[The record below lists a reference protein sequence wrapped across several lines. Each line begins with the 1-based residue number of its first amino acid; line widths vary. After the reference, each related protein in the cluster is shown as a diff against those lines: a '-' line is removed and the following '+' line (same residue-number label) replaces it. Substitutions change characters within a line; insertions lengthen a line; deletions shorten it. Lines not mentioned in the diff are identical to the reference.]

1 TASASTTDAMTT
13 DATTGEPPLPSCDA
27 PVSQCALDP
36 DRDGV
41 MDHCDNAPHHTN
53 PDQSNVDG
61 DAFGDVIDLCP
72 TLPGEEDLADT
83 DKDGIG
89 DSCDL
94 CPRPPASYNDSD
106 APVPYYMQVRNIPQV
121 EDSDHDGI
129 GDACDNCVRTP
140 NCQGYGDGLEPFALG
155 DAIDREASD
164 CQTDLDADLI
174 GDACA
179 GTTMPGAAG
188 PVEIGRASC
197 RH

>member
-1 TASASTTDAMTT
+1 MTQLLHTPPRRLLGAVMLALCACPPVELYPFETAGATDPGPTVEPGSGTSGAGQTASASTTDAMTT
-13 DATTGEPPLPSCDA
+13 DATTGEPPLPNCDA

-94 CPRPPASYNDSD
+94 RPRPPASYNDSD

-121 EDSDHDGI
+121 EDSDHD
-129 GDACDNCVRTP
+129 
-140 NCQGYGDGLEPFALG
+140 
-155 DAIDREASD
+155 
-164 CQTDLDADLI
+164 
-174 GDACA
+174 
-179 GTTMPGAAG
+179 
-188 PVEIGRASC
+188 
-197 RH
+197 